1 MTTGERL
8 RAIRNLRGLTQDKL
22 ATLSGIP
29 QPHIS
34 DIEVGKILSPTGETI
49 VKLAEALGI
58 TTDNLLGYELK
69 EEADVK

>member
-22 ATLSGIP
+22 AELSGVT
-29 QPHIS
+29 QANIS
-34 DIEVGKILSPTGETI
+34 DIETGDVKSPTGETI

-58 TTDNLLGYELK
+58 TTDHLLGYELK
-69 EEADVK
+69 EEVQNE